1 MAETTPN
8 VTPMRTAAENQLL
21 ALFPSVKARLPGQA
35 AERQEAFDA
44 FSKAGLPHRRVE
56 SWKYTDLRAA
66 LRESAPLADTPSAAI
81 LADVRGLTAPFAGF
95 GPSLVIVDGVFQ
107 PSLSNLDGLPEGVEA
122 IGLAGAL
129 GSAHPLVTAH
139 LGETTKVDDPV
150 LALNAAF
157 MTDGVV
163 IRVAAGTQVEQPLV
177 LRFVRT
183 GTEARSAYTRVL
195 LVVEGGAR
203 VTVAESHEAPA
214 GVAHQDNTVLEVAAG
229 DNAHVTLVRLNAD
242 GGGSVDLSTLGARL
256 GADST
261 LTTMALATAPALTR
275 HQIFVTFA
283 GENSKV
289 SLNGG
294 ALLNGRQHADTTL
307 VVKHAVPNCES
318 RELYKHVLD
327 GESTGVFQGKIVVEP
342 YAQKTDG
349 KMMSQAVLLGDNA
362 TMNNK
367 PELEIFADDV
377 VCAHG
382 ATCGQ
387 LDDDLLFYLRARGLP
402 KPDAEALMLQAFVGQ
417 ALELVEDENI
427 RGVLEGV
434 VERWLKARM

>member
-1 MAETTPN
+1 MADLTPN

-21 ALFPSVKARLPGQA
+21 ALFPSVKARLPGA
-35 AERQEAFDA
+35 SAERQQAYDA
-44 FSKAGLPHRRVE
+44 FAQAGLPHRRVE
-56 SWKYTDLRAA
+56 AWKYTDLRAV
-66 LRESAPLADTPSAAI
+66 LREAAPLADVPSAA
-81 LADVRGLTAPFAGF
+81 LLGEVRAKPSPFAGL
-95 GPSLVIVDGVFQ
+95 GPSLVIVDGVFE
-107 PSLSNLDGLPEGVEA
+107 PSLSDLDALPAGVEA
-122 IGLAGAL
+122 LGLAGAL
-129 GSAHPLVTAH
+129 GAAQPVAN
-139 LGETTKVDDPV
+139 LGEAAVADDAV

-163 IRVAAGTQVEQPLV
+163 LRVAAGSKVETPV
-177 LRFVRT
+177 FVRFVRT
-183 GTEARSAYTRVL
+183 GGEPRSTYTRVL
-195 LVVEGGAR
+195 VVVGEGASLTLG
-203 VTVAESHEAPA
+203 ESREGPA
-214 GVAHQDNTVLEVAAG
+214 GVAHQDNAVLEIVAG
-229 DNAHVTLVRLNAD
+229 DRATVSHVVLNTE
-242 GGGSVDLSTLGARL
+242 GRGSIDLSTVGVKLGAKCL
-256 GADST
+256 FNT
-261 LTTMALATAPALTR
+261 FALATAPALSR
-275 HQIFVTFA
+275 RQIFVHFA
-283 GENSKV
+283 GENSKI

-307 VVKHAVPNCES
+307 VVNHAVPHCES

-327 GESTGVFQGKIVVEP
+327 GESTGVFQGKIIVQP

-349 KMMSQAVLLGDNA
+349 QMMSQAVLLGDNA

-417 ALELVEDENI
+417 ALETIEDESI
-427 RGVLEGV
+427 RGVLESV
-434 VERWLKARM
+434 VEGWLKARM